1 MKRILKKKNSQK
13 TPQSSIVTID
23 GERLNAF
30 LLQWETRQEW
40 LFSPFLLH
48 IVLGALITRMQGKEV
63 KGIQIGNEDIKLLLL
78 ANDKFAYVKNFKE
91 SKKMI

>member
-1 MKRILKKKNSQK
+1 MKRILRKKN
-13 TPQSSIVTID
+13 PQSSRVTID
-23 GERLNAF
+23 SEKLNAF

-63 KGIQIGNEDIKLLLL
+63 KGIQIGNEDIKLLQL
-78 ANDKFAYVKNFKE
+78 ANDKIAYVKNFKE

>member
-1 MKRILKKKNSQK
+1 MKRILKKKK
-13 TPQSSIVTID
+13 KPQSSRVTID
-23 GERLNAF
+23 GERLNVF

-48 IVLGALITRMQGKEV
+48 IVLGALITRMQGKEA
-63 KGIQIGNEDIKLLLL
+63 KGIQIGNEDIKLLQL
-78 ANDKFAYVKNFKE
+78 ANDKIAYVKNFKE

>member
-1 MKRILKKKNSQK
+1 MKRILKKNKKN
-13 TPQSSIVTID
+13 PQSSIVTID
-23 GERLNAF
+23 GGRLNAF

-48 IVLGALITRMQGKEV
+48 VVLGALITRMQGKEV

-78 ANDKFAYVKNFKE
+78 ANDKIAYVKNFKE